1 MRIVHVFLLII
12 GDCGFWITGWKFHD
26 SHKKQTWCHQTS
38 PSTFTILTQ
47 PHTSSRVYSQL
58 LSLQNASIIS
68 KCEKNSLNLDAKLVI
83 CGTIHF
89 PKRTHNL
96 FNCSYV
102 IHSICFSKILN
113 SFCIWPLET
122 FFSSNSNIIKAQNQ
136 KCIITII
143 IIIHHKLDLSIVWI
157 WSSRNKQNTFR

>member
-1 MRIVHVFLLII
+1 MIHTRSRHDVTKPLHWPFLFSRNLTNHI
-12 GDCGFWITGWKFHD
+12 GF
-26 SHKKQTWCHQTS
+26 S
-38 PSTFTILTQ
+38 PSFF
-47 PHTSSRVYSQL
+47 P
-58 LSLQNASIIS
+58 LQNASIIS
-68 KCEKNSLNLDAKLVI
+68 KSEKNPLNLDAKLVI

-113 SFCIWPLET
+113 SFCIWSLET

-157 WSSRNKQNTFR
+157 WSSWNKQNTFR